1 MSGSSCGHYA
11 ARMETLRLVLLFAHI
26 LGFSALIGGLLVQAR
41 TPEKTVNAAM
51 RDGIGSAFVFG
62 LLLVGVLEAGDD
74 PVNHTK
80 IAVKFAIGLVILVL
94 VMMNMRKERIPQG
107 LWAGILLLAIA
118 NVGVAVFW
126 SPVHQ

>member
-1 MSGSSCGHYA
+1 MSPSERGHYA
-11 ARMETLRLVLLFAHI
+11 APMETLRLVLLFVHV
-26 LGFSALIGGLLVQAR
+26 LGFAALIGGLLAQAR
-41 TPEKTVNAAM
+41 MPEKRVNAAM